1 MCELFSMS
9 SRVPSTVS
17 LSLEEF
23 SSHGGLHGP
32 HKDGWGI
39 AWYED
44 GDIHLTKESLSASS
58 SAGLHHVVNHPFQ
71 SDLVLCHI
79 RKATQGAVASRN
91 CQPFVREMGGKWHSF
106 AHNGDLSGIRESCPL
121 LEKRFMPIGET
132 DSEWAFCVLLETLA
146 PLWSAEFAP
155 GLDARLIAIKRF
167 AERMRALGPANFL
180 YSDGEFLFVHSH
192 KRHQSDGTIGS
203 PGLWRLQRHCHE
215 GGTFDAT
222 GLTVTARGI
231 AQDVVLVASVP
242 LTDENWIAITEGHTV
257 AIRNGQFS
265 EPHGEHTL
273 A

>member
-1 MCELFSMS
+1 MS
-9 SRVPSTVS
+9 SRVPSTVA

-23 SSHGGLHGP
+23 SSHGGLNGP

-44 GDIHLTKESLSASS
+44 GDIHLAKESLSAAS
-58 SAGLHHVVNHPFQ
+58 SAGLRHVVNHPFQ

-79 RKATQGAVASRN
+79 RKATQGAVATRN

-106 AHNGDLSGIRESCPL
+106 AHNGDLAGVRASCPL
-121 LEKRFMPIGET
+121 AEKRFTPVGET
-132 DSEWAFCVLLETLA
+132 DSEWAFCVLLESLA
-146 PLWSAEFAP
+146 QLWCTPAAP
-155 GLDARLIAIKRF
+155 SLSARLIVIRRF

-192 KRHQSDGTIGS
+192 KRHQSDGTIS
-203 PGLWRLQRHCHE
+203 PPGLWQLQRHCHE
-215 GGTFDAT
+215 GGTFDTA

-242 LTDENWIAITEGHTV
+242 LTAENWIAIPEGHTV
-257 AIRNGQFS
+257 AIHNGQFVES
-265 EPHGEHTL
+265 HGVPTL
-273 A
+273 G